1 MKLSDKERKI
11 RRPAW
16 ATRLAAARIRTG
28 LNASEFA
35 RRLGFSQQ
43 RYDNYEQG
51 KNEPNIAG
59 WNLLKRE
66 LGPEIYFV
74 ITGERLDLR
83 PSEPALRAQAKRVG

>member
-1 MKLSDKERKI
+1 MKLTEKERKI

-28 LNASEFA
+28 LNASEFS
-35 RRLGFSQQ
+35 RKLGFSQQ

-66 LGPEIYFV
+66 LGEEIYFV
-74 ITGERLDLR
+74 ITGDRLELR
-83 PSEPALRAQAKRVG
+83 PSEPALPTPAKRAG